1 MKVHR
6 EGENREGT
14 DQITETEEEDH
25 PDPMKNKLFIGFFI
39 VFAFLSSCNE
49 GEVYYRFHPIK
60 NNSWSKQ
67 VTFDFLLDSLSVV
80 PDKRYDVM
88 LEIVN
93 SSQYP
98 YQNIWVFLQQNMADT
113 AFVTDTIEI
122 KLADAHGKWLGK
134 GSAGLYQLS
143 VPYKTSIT
151 LDSTRAYLIRIRQGM
166 KDNSLK
172 GIEKVGVLV
181 K

>member
-1 MKVHR
+1 MR
-6 EGENREGT
+6 
-14 DQITETEEEDH
+14 
-25 PDPMKNKLFIGFFI
+25 NKLFVVFFI

-49 GEVYYRFHPIK
+49 GEVYYRFHPVK
-60 NNSWSKQ
+60 NSTWNKGY
-67 VTFDFLLDSLSVV
+67 TLDFLLDSLSVV
-80 PDKRYDVM
+80 PDKRYDIM

-93 SSQYP
+93 SNRYP
-98 YQNIWVFLQQNMADT
+98 YQNIWLFVQQNL
-113 AFVTDTIEI
+113 TDTTFVSDSVEV
-122 KLADAHGKWLGK
+122 KLADSLGKWLGK

-143 VPYKTSIT
+143 VPYKTSVT

-166 KDNSLK
+166 KDNSLE